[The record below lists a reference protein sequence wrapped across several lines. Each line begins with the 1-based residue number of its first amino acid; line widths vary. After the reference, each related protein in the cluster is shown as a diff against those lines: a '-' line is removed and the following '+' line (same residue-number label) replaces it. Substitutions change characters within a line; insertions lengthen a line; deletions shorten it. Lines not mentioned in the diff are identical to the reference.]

1 MTQPQQQQ
9 QRPPPPPLDA
19 LQGIMNGLLALL
31 GSILSDPSRR
41 KDINQ
46 RYAIQKL
53 FPDANSRYHDALD
66 KLEDDLAKAK
76 AIMRRDLAALRAEK
90 RKEAEA
96 KEKKAQG
103 LSISPEITKLAL
115 PETSPSST
123 IKLEKQDSAPET
135 KPEEQPAKEPSP
147 APIPPPTASLPVS
160 PKDKPEPET
169 INPEENDASN
179 AMETFDIDDLFGDP
193 GDNENENENTVNSI
207 DMTDF
212 HSPSHDVPLLPGL
225 ESYANMPD
233 TSLPESSGAG
243 IQAGTSSAME
253 NDNGGLDFSM
263 LGIPETSVAE
273 NSNAGLGIDGLDGAE
288 HGIMKETGTLQDGNL
303 GNPNEASG
311 LDVSGDVMDGLDVAN
326 LTEEE
331 QKKQGQQQ
339 GSMEDDFWADLKTGD
354 ENTFGDDGG
363 MGDADNSFADLIG
376 FNDDDQLD
384 TGDGG
389 GDDMFS
395 WALDDN

>member
-1 MTQPQQQQ
+1 MDAMKQLMT
-9 QRPPPPPLDA
+9 A
-19 LQGIMNGLLALL
+19 NELQLALL
-31 GSILSDPSRR
+31 GSILSDPNRR

-76 AIMRRDLAALRAEK
+76 AIMRRDLAALRADK

-103 LSISPEITKLAL
+103 LSISPEITKSAL
-115 PETSPSST
+115 PEEIPTTS

-135 KPEEQPAKEPSP
+135 KPEEPPAKEPSP
-147 APIPPPTASLPVS
+147 APVPPAEPVPVS
-160 PKDKPEPET
+160 PKSKAEPET
-169 INPEENDASN
+169 INLEEHDTSN

-193 GDNENENENTVNSI
+193 GDNDNENENTVNSI

-212 HSPSHDVPLLPGL
+212 HSPSHDVPLLAGL
-225 ESYANMPD
+225 ESYATMPD
-233 TSLPESSGAG
+233 TSLPESSGAD

-263 LGIPETSVAE
+263 LGIPETSVAD
-273 NSNAGLGIDGLDGAE
+273 NSNAGLGIGGLEGADHGTLKEASTLEGQDDSLLKESSALDGQNYDV
-288 HGIMKETGTLQDGNL
+288 L
-303 GNPNEASG
+303 NEASG
-311 LDVSGDVMDGLDVAN
+311 LEEIVN

-331 QKKQGQQQ
+331 QKKQGQQ
-339 GSMEDDFWADLKTGD
+339 GGGMDDDFWADLKTGD
-354 ENTFGDDGG
+354 DNAFGDDGG

-376 FNDDDQLD
+376 FNDDENLD

-389 GDDMFS
+389 GDIDLFS
-395 WALDDN
+395 WTLDDN

>member
-1 MTQPQQQQ
+1 MDATTQLIKANARQ
-9 QRPPPPPLDA
+9 
-19 LQGIMNGLLALL
+19 LAVL
-31 GSILSDPSRR
+31 GGILSDPNRR
-41 KDINQ
+41 KEVNQ

-53 FPDANSRYHDALD
+53 FPDASSRFHDALD

-103 LSISPEITKLAL
+103 LSISPEITKSAS
-115 PETSPSST
+115 PETTSST
-123 IKLEKQDSAPET
+123 TVKVEPQDSAPET
-135 KPEEQPAKEPSP
+135 KSEEQTAKEPSP
-147 APIPPPTASLPVS
+147 APIPPPSEPIPASPN
-160 PKDKPEPET
+160 DKPEAET
-169 INPEENDASN
+169 ETTNLEENDASN
-179 AMETFDIDDLFGDP
+179 AMDTFDIDDLFGDP
-193 GDNENENENTVNSI
+193 GDNDNENENTVNSI

-212 HSPSHDVPLLPGL
+212 HSPSNDVPLLAGL

-243 IQAGTSSAME
+243 IPAGTSSAME

-263 LGIPETSVAE
+263 LGIPETNVADD
-273 NSNAGLGIDGLDGAE
+273 SNAGLGIDGLDGTD
-288 HGIMKETGTLQDGNL
+288 HGTMKEAN
-303 GNPNEASG
+303 G
-311 LDVSGDVMDGLDVAN
+311 LEVSGDGLDGLGVVN

-331 QKKQGQQQ
+331 QKKQSG
-339 GSMEDDFWADLKTGD
+339 MDDAFWADLKTGD
-354 ENTFGDDGG
+354 DNTFGDDGG

-376 FNDDDQLD
+376 FNDDEQLD
-384 TGDGG
+384 TGD
-389 GDDMFS
+389 DPFN

>member
-1 MTQPQQQQ
+1 
-9 QRPPPPPLDA
+9 
-19 LQGIMNGLLALL
+19 
-31 GSILSDPSRR
+31 
-41 KDINQ
+41 
-46 RYAIQKL
+46 
-53 FPDANSRYHDALD
+53 
-66 KLEDDLAKAK
+66 
-76 AIMRRDLAALRAEK
+76 MRRDLAALRAEQ

-103 LSISPEITKLAL
+103 LSISPEVAKSTL
-115 PETSPSST
+115 PEPTSSST
-123 IKLEKQDSAPET
+123 PIELEKQDSAPET
-135 KPEEQPAKEPSP
+135 KSEEQPAKEPSP
-147 APIPPPTASLPVS
+147 APIPPTEPTPVS
-160 PKDKPEPET
+160 PKAQPEPET
-169 INPEENDASN
+169 VNLEENDASN
-179 AMETFDIDDLFGDP
+179 GMETFDIDDLFGDP
-193 GDNENENENTVNSI
+193 GDNDNENENTVNSI

-233 TSLPESSGAG
+233 TSLPEASGAD

-263 LGIPETSVAE
+263 LGIPETSVADS
-273 NSNAGLGIDGLDGAE
+273 SNAGLGIDGLDGADR
-288 HGIMKETGTLQDGNL
+288 GSLKETSTLEDGSLANL
-303 GNPNEASG
+303 NEASG
-311 LDVSGDVMDGLDVAN
+311 LDVSGDVMDGLEGVN

-331 QKKQGQQQ
+331 QKKQGQQ
-339 GSMEDDFWADLKTGD
+339 GGMDDDFWADLKTGD
-354 ENTFGDDGG
+354 DNTFGDDGG

-389 GDDMFS
+389 GDDLFN